1 MIIGPA
7 QELRAQALSFLAVM
21 GFKQAFSEIWD
32 SFQNACFYVSWVGY
46 VCGQ

>member
-21 GFKQAFSEIWD
+21 GFKQAFSEI
-32 SFQNACFYVSWVGY
+32 
-46 VCGQ
+46 